1 MSPDKINISSTKDKK
16 IVLKKPVQKKT
27 GANTPPARKKLT
39 INASGFQKKLS
50 SLAVNNLLEGE
61 PDYEKLPSLSKVKR
75 AREKQKSKYNP
86 HLTSTSKIVREVNIP
101 VKITV
106 QELASRMSEKTGDV
120 IKSLMKSGIMATAN
134 QYIDGDTAELI
145 VADLGHSPNRENS
158 ISLKEIIANY
168 QKTNNSEIKPRPP
181 IVTVMGHVDHGKTSL
196 LDSLRNTNVTAK
208 ESGGITQHIGAY
220 QVRHKDSTIT
230 FLDTPGHAAF
240 TNIRSRGA
248 NLTDI
253 IVLVV
258 AANDSVKPQT
268 IEAISHAKT
277 AKVPIVLAINKIDLP
292 DVNIEKVRN
301 DLLSHE
307 VVVES
312 FQGDVLETEISAI
325 KKINLDKLLDNILL
339 QIDILNLD
347 VEYAKLAEAIVVES
361 KIETG
366 RGPVATIIINNGT
379 LSEGDHFTCGAS
391 FGKVRALLNEHGDKI
406 KSATPGMPVEVLGF
420 DSIPSAGDTLYVMP
434 NEEAAKEIT
443 EKVKEQQKLESMESV
458 KQSSLEEMMSN
469 ISKGNL
475 KKLPIIVKADVQ
487 GSLEAIVS
495 SLEKIGND
503 EVTMNVVHS
512 AIGAINESDVS
523 LANSAQ
529 GLVIGFN
536 IRAIPQARSIAKRD
550 KVDIRYYSIIYEL
563 VDDMTKLLSGLLTP
577 DTKEEIIGHA
587 EVRDTFSSSKLGT
600 IAGCYVTNGY
610 VANTARIRLVR
621 EGKIVHEGEVGSL
634 KRFKDNVKEVKENYE
649 CGISFKDY
657 SDVLA
662 KDEIEFY
669 ITKEVKKEL

>member
-1 MSPDKINISSTKDKK
+1 MTKDN
-16 IVLKKPVQKKT
+16 KT
-27 GANTPPARKKLT
+27 PTSNTPTKSATSKAPSAAPRKKLT
-39 INASGFQKKLS
+39 LNTTAFQKKMAS
-50 SLAVNNLLEGE
+50 ISVNNILEEE
-61 PDYEKLPSLSKVKR
+61 PDYEKMPSLARTKR
-75 AREKQKSKYNP
+75 NREKQKTKYKPN
-86 HLTSTSKIVREVNIP
+86 LTSSQKIVREVDIP
-101 VKITV
+101 VKISI

-120 IKSLMKSGIMATAN
+120 VKALMKNGIMATAN

-145 VADLGHSPNRENS
+145 VTELGHTPKRETA
-158 ISLKEIIANY
+158 ISLNDEIANF
-168 QKTNNSEIKPRPP
+168 QKTSNSNIQPRPP

-196 LDSLRNTNVTAK
+196 LDSLRNTNVTAR

-220 QVRHKDSTIT
+220 QIQHKNQPIT

-240 TNIRSRGA
+240 SNIRSRGA
-248 NLTDI
+248 NLTDVV
-253 IVLVV
+253 VLVV

-292 DVNIEKVRN
+292 DVDANVVRN

-312 FQGDVLETEISAI
+312 YSGDVLETEISAI
-325 KKINLDKLLDNILL
+325 KKTNLDKLLDNILL
-339 QIDILNLD
+339 QIEILDLN
-347 VEYAKLAEAIVVES
+347 VEHNKLAEAIVVES

-366 RGPVATIIINNGT
+366 KGSVATVIIKNGT
-379 LSEGDHFTCGAS
+379 LKEGDHFTCGSS
-391 FGKVRALLNEHGDKI
+391 FGRVKALFDESGKRV
-406 KSATPGMPVEVLGF
+406 KSAPPGMPVEVLGF
-420 DSIPSAGDTLYVMP
+420 DSVPQAGETVFVMP
-434 NEEAAKEIT
+434 NEEAAKDIT
-443 EKVKEQQKLESMESV
+443 EKAKEQKKLENTAAI
-458 KQSSLEEMMSN
+458 KKSSLEEMMAN
-469 ISKGNL
+469 VSKGDV

-495 SLEKIGND
+495 SLEKVGNE
-503 EVTMNVVHS
+503 EVKINVIHN

-529 GLVIGFN
+529 GVVIGFN
-536 IRAIPQARSIAKRD
+536 IRAIPQARTIAKRD

-563 VDDMTKLLSGLLTP
+563 IDDMKKMLSGLLTP

-587 EVRDTFSSSKLGT
+587 EVRDTFNSSKFGM
-600 IAGCYVTNGY
+600 IAGCFVTNGF
-610 VANTARIRLVR
+610 VSNSAKIRLVR
-621 EGKIVHEGEVGSL
+621 EGKIIHEGEVGTL
-634 KRFKDNVKEVKENYE
+634 KRFKDDVKEVRENYE

-657 SDVLA
+657 SDILV

-669 ITKEVKKEL
+669 ITKEVQKEL

>member
-1 MSPDKINISSTKDKK
+1 MNQDKKKSSTNN
-16 IVLKKPVQKKT
+16 KPIAKSSTNSVKS
-27 GANTPPARKKLT
+27 NTVPIRKKLT

-61 PDYEKLPSLSKVKR
+61 ADYEKVPSLSSVKR
-75 AREKQKSKYNP
+75 AREKQKTRHKPSVI
-86 HLTSTSKIVREVNIP
+86 SSSKITRDVDIP
-101 VKITV
+101 IKITV
-106 QELASRMSEKTGDV
+106 QELSSRMSEKTGAV
-120 IKSLMKSGIMATAN
+120 IKALMKSGIMATAN
-134 QYIDGDTAELI
+134 QYIDGDTAELL
-145 VADLGHSPNRENS
+145 VTDFGHHPKRQESV
-158 ISLKEIIANY
+158 SLKETISNY
-168 QKTNNSEIKPRPP
+168 QKTEISNLRPRPP

-196 LDSLRNTNVTAK
+196 LDALRNTNVTAK

-220 QVRHKDSTIT
+220 QVMHKNNTIT

-248 NLTDI
+248 SLTDI
-253 IVLVV
+253 VVLVV

-268 IEAISHAKT
+268 IEAISHAKS
-277 AKVPIVLAINKIDLP
+277 ANVPIVLAINKTDLP
-292 DVNIEKVRN
+292 DVNPDKVRN

-312 FQGDVLETEISAI
+312 YQGDVLETEISAL

-339 QIDILNLD
+339 QIEILNLN
-347 VEYAKLAEAIVVES
+347 VEFDKLAEAIVVES

-366 RGPVATIIINNGT
+366 RGPVATVIINNGT
-379 LSEGDHFTCGAS
+379 LSEGDHFTCGSA
-391 FGKVRALLNEHGDKI
+391 FGRVRALLNEKGEKI
-406 KSATPGMPVEVLGF
+406 KNATPGMPVEVLGF
-420 DSIPSAGDTLYVMP
+420 DSIPLAGDTLYAMP
-434 NEEAAKEIT
+434 TEEAAKEIAA
-443 EKVKEQQKLESMESV
+443 KVKEQKKLENIESV
-458 KQSSLEEMMSN
+458 KKSSLEEMMSS
-469 ISKGNL
+469 ISKGDV

-495 SLEKIGND
+495 SLEKIGNE
-503 EVTMNVVHS
+503 EVTINVVHS

-523 LANSAQ
+523 LAGSAQ

-536 IRAIPQARSIAKRD
+536 IRAIPQARAIAKRD

-563 VDDMTKLLSGLLTP
+563 VDEMTKLLSGLLSP

-587 EVRDTFSSSKLGT
+587 EVRDIFNSSKLGT

-610 VANTARIRLVR
+610 VSNSAKIRLVR
-621 EGKIVHEGEVGSL
+621 EGKIIHEGAVGSL
-634 KRFKDNVKEVKENYE
+634 KRFKDDVKEVKENYE
-649 CGISFKDY
+649 CGISFKEY
-657 SDVLA
+657 SDILA

-669 ITKEVKKEL
+669 ITKQIQKEL